1 MSQEVNPYLVTSV
14 SSAIRM
20 PDEDYAQNINLMKEK
35 YQKRINANEKAK
47 STESP
52 LRLYNST
59 KKTVVQN
66 GVLGKH
72 RAHHHSHHQNHMY
85 DGQ

>member
-20 PDEDYAQNINLMKEK
+20 PDEDYAQNINLMKKK
-35 YQKRINANEKAK
+35 YQQRINADEKAK

-66 GVLGKH
+66 GVSGKH
-72 RAHHHSHHQNHMY
+72 RAHHHHHHHHQNYM
-85 DGQ
+85 

>member
-14 SSAIRM
+14 SSATRM

-59 KKTVVQN
+59 KKNSGPKWSIRKTS
-66 GVLGKH
+66 
-72 RAHHHSHHQNHMY
+72 RTSS
-85 DGQ
+85 